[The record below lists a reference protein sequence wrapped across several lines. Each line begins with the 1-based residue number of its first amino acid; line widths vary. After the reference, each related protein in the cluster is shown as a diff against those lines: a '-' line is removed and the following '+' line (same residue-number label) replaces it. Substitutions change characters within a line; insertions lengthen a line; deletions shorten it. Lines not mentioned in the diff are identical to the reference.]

1 MLPSAGMNPKQ
12 LKQMQRA
19 MKQMGMDMKDVKG
32 VTEVIIK
39 FKSKELVITNP
50 KVNLMNFM
58 GQDTYQISGK
68 SKERAIETELVP
80 VHTGFVPE
88 TIQDSVLFVP
98 FTTNVTVLVS
108 PVPGA
113 VTNWTKISA
122 AVQLVG
128 DITRSV
134 DSVAPMA

>member
-1 MLPSAGMNPKQ
+1 MLPGAGMNPKQ

-39 FKSKELVITNP
+39 FKNKEVIITNP

-68 SKERAIETELVP
+68 TKEREVETELVIP
-80 VHTGFVPE
+80 DDDVDLVATQTGVSQDEARKALEE
-88 TIQDSVLFVP
+88 TS
-98 FTTNVTVLVS
+98 
-108 PVPGA
+108 
-113 VTNWTKISA
+113 
-122 AVQLVG
+122 G
-128 DITRSV
+128 DLAEAILRLS
-134 DSVAPMA
+134 

>member
-19 MKQMGMDMKDVKG
+19 MKQMGMDTKDVKG

-39 FKSKELVITNP
+39 FKNKELVITNP

-68 SKERAIETELVP
+68 SKERAIETEIIIPDDDVDLVATQ
-80 VHTGFVPE
+80 TGVSQEEARKALEE
-88 TIQDSVLFVP
+88 T
-98 FTTNVTVLVS
+98 
-108 PVPGA
+108 G
-113 VTNWTKISA
+113 
-122 AVQLVG
+122 G
-128 DITRSV
+128 DLAEAILRLS
-134 DSVAPMA
+134 